1 MWDRIKK
8 LWQKEHSA
16 HQPLLL
22 LSEEEQYQQLEQTND
37 ALRQGQYQ
45 TAERLAQQLSTS
57 HIEDVAINGQRFL
70 GLVYFHQQHYAQ
82 AWPIFKELASR
93 TQSVSDWFN
102 VVTSAT
108 LAGNLQ
114 QGTNA
119 FENAIKAH
127 EESLDTPGLSVASM
141 HLYFACALRDQ
152 SAYEQAFEHVQILRA
167 LYEKLPQTD
176 ARLLD
181 LRNFPRVDAVLD
193 LMVDVLSQ
201 SGDIPE
207 AQEWLLEFGGKLKG
221 TPPELIDAAIARL
234 LSLAPPKKPEAEP
247 EPKQPLKPAAPTT
260 PRDRQ
265 IPLPME
271 LREDKDPRLD

>member
-8 LWQKEHSA
+8 LWQKEPFA
-16 HQPLLL
+16 LQNPLL
-22 LSEEEQYQQLEQTND
+22 LSEEEQRLMLDQTND
-37 ALRQGQYQ
+37 ALRQGQFQ
-45 TAERLAQQLSTS
+45 TAEQLAQQLTTS
-57 HIEDVAINGQRFL
+57 HIEDIAINGHRFL
-70 GLVYFHQQHYAQ
+70 GLVHFHQLHYAQ
-82 AWPIFKELASR
+82 AWPIFKDLASR

-108 LAGNLQ
+108 LAGNIA
-114 QGTNA
+114 QGSNA

-141 HLYFACALRDQ
+141 HFYFACALRDQ
-152 SAYEQAFEHVQILRA
+152 NQYELAFEHIQVLRA

-181 LRNFPRVDAVLD
+181 LRNFPHVDAVLD
-193 LMVDVLSQ
+193 LMADVLAQ

-207 AQEWLLEFGGKLKG
+207 AEEWLSAFGAKLKG
-221 TPPELIDAAIARL
+221 TPPELIEAAITRL
-234 LSLAPPKKPEAEP
+234 LSMAPKKPVVEKK
-247 EPKQPLKPAAPTT
+247 PKPQAPAAPTT

-265 IPLPME
+265 IPLPIE
-271 LREDKDPRLD
+271 LRENKDPRLD

>member
-16 HQPLLL
+16 QQQPLL
-22 LSEEEQYQQLEQTND
+22 LSEEEQRLLLDQTND

-45 TAERLAQQLSTS
+45 TAEQLAQQLSAS
-57 HIEDVAINGQRFL
+57 HIEDIAINAQRFM
-70 GLVYFHQQHYAQ
+70 GLVHFHQQHYAR
-82 AWPIFKELASR
+82 AWPIFKELATR

-108 LAGNLQ
+108 LAGNIA

-152 SAYEQAFEHVQILRA
+152 GQFEQAFEHVQVLRA

-181 LRNFPRVDAVLD
+181 LRNFPRVDAILD
-193 LMVDVLSQ
+193 VTVDVLAQ
-201 SGDIPE
+201 AGDIQE
-207 AQEWLLEFGGKLKG
+207 AQEWLIDFGAKLKG
-221 TPPELIDAAIARL
+221 TPPEVIDAALTHL
-234 LSLAPPKKPEAEP
+234 LSLAPATPEDEKKDVKPP
-247 EPKQPLKPAAPTT
+247 VPAAPTT

-271 LREDKDPRLD
+271 LRQDKDPRLD

>member
-16 HQPLLL
+16 QPPLLL
-22 LSEEEQYQQLEQTND
+22 LSEDEQHHLLEQTND

-57 HIEDVAINGQRFL
+57 HIDDVAVNGQRFL
-70 GLVYFHQQHYAQ
+70 GLVHFHQQHYAQ
-82 AWPIFKELASR
+82 AWPIFKDLAAR

-108 LAGNLQ
+108 LAGNLP
-114 QGTNA
+114 QGTSA

-127 EESLDTPGLSVASM
+127 EDSLDTPGLSVASM

-193 LMVDVLSQ
+193 LMVDVLSK

-207 AQEWLLEFGGKLKG
+207 AQEWLLEFGNKLKG
-221 TPPELIDAAIARL
+221 TPPEVVDAAIARL
-234 LSLAPPKKPEAEP
+234 LSLAPVK
-247 EPKQPLKPAAPTT
+247 EPKEEPVLAPPVPAAPTM

-265 IPLPME
+265 IPLPMD